1 MDNKEITTLPA
12 RDKAIDVFSQSNG
25 LDPYL
30 QHIRAEIDAFPGAD
44 VATAKG
50 RKEYAAIAY
59 RVARSKTAIDAMGK
73 ELVSELK
80 DLPKKIDAERKRVRN
95 ILDAWRD
102 EVRQP
107 LTSWELAE
115 EARIQ
120 QHKSAIQKIIDE
132 RCIDGLD
139 SASIEQSINR
149 VKKIALG
156 EAWQEFEAE
165 AAREKDKTLGVLE
178 SSLAT
183 RRQWEADQAE
193 LERLRIAKAEA
204 EQREREKRLIR
215 ETEERA
221 AREAERKLLEAK
233 LEAERKLLEAKL
245 EAERKLLE
253 EEQRAAKAK
262 EQEKQ
267 RIAQQEREERAKRE
281 ADEYKAHRASIHREI
296 LEDLINLAELDDA
309 KAKHIV
315 RLIAK
320 RSIRRL
326 SINY

>member
-1 MDNKEITTLPA
+1 MTNEIITLPA
-12 RDKAIDVFSQSNG
+12 RDTAIAVFSESNG

-59 RVARSKTAIDAMGK
+59 RVARSKTAIDTMGK

-80 DLPKKIDAERKRVRN
+80 ELPKKIDAERKRARN

-107 LTSWELAE
+107 LTNWELAE

-139 SASIEQSINR
+139 SASIEQSIAR

-221 AREAERKLLEAK
+221 AREAERKLLEV
-233 LEAERKLLEAKL
+233 KL

-309 KAKHIV
+309 KAKQIV

>member
-1 MDNKEITTLPA
+1 MTNEIITLPA
-12 RDKAIDVFSQSNG
+12 RDTAIAVFSESNG

-59 RVARSKTAIDAMGK
+59 RVARSKTAIDNMGK

-107 LTSWELAE
+107 LTNWELAE

-139 SASIEQSINR
+139 SASIEQSIAR

-178 SSLAT
+178 SALAT

-221 AREAERKLLEAK
+221 AREAERKLLEV
-233 LEAERKLLEAKL
+233 KL

-309 KAKHIV
+309 KAKQIV